1 VTVIDVSRVGGEAR
15 ADRAGTRSAFDEHEV
30 GLRRPGREAGGGQP
44 RAEEATLL
52 ADPSHMDAQ
61 RLGAAPELGE
71 GERNRW
77 RRHGIRAARR
87 AQHGYDI
94 RAPDG
99 VPHPAAGE
107 APGLGQRTQYQDIGK
122 IEHRG
127 SEVLVGVLDVHVIE
141 DDERVRR
148 RRGHAPDIG
157 QRRDAPRRIVRRHDR
172 DDGSARVQPA
182 HERAARE
189 GVVPPRDADELT
201 AGECG
206 TAIEHVEAGV
216 RQHQGTAGLEK
227 GPARAIDPLV
237 CPGCHQ
243 QAVRRDADPGGEGG
257 FEGGDVRVTAQQLR
271 VCVGEIA
278 EQGARWQDTLI
289 RVEAK
294 HAGTARRT
302 PVGGGR
308 VDPRHRT
315 GRRSGGRGRH
325 GTICE
330 KVETTRSVPPA
341 AFTAGITCG
350 NASRGTAAFTA

>member
-1 VTVIDVSRVGGEAR
+1 
-15 ADRAGTRSAFDEHEV
+15 
-30 GLRRPGREAGGGQP
+30 
-44 RAEEATLL
+44 
-52 ADPSHMDAQ
+52 
-61 RLGAAPELGE
+61 
-71 GERNRW
+71 
-77 RRHGIRAARR
+77 
-87 AQHGYDI
+87 
-94 RAPDG
+94 
-99 VPHPAAGE
+99 
-107 APGLGQRTQYQDIGK
+107 
-122 IEHRG
+122 
-127 SEVLVGVLDVHVIE
+127 
-141 DDERVRR
+141 
-148 RRGHAPDIG
+148 
-157 QRRDAPRRIVRRHDR
+157 
-172 DDGSARVQPA
+172 
-182 HERAARE
+182 
-189 GVVPPRDADELT
+189 
-201 AGECG
+201 
-206 TAIEHVEAGV
+206 EAGV
-216 RQHQGTAGLEK
+216 RPHQGTAGLEK

-350 NASRGTAAFTA
+350 NASRGTAAFTAYPPFPNSGATVACRIDGSTATTASRHSAEAFTSSITRRRATSTDSSSITRSSIRRRRARSSSASGLA